1 MNDDNFIDQAL
12 KEHARLE
19 AKDDQAFLDQ
29 LEEALDENQQQK
41 MMKRKTKLRKRKSPV
56 LAIAALALVSGAA
69 LAIVLINNRFRNDV
83 DGNFTMVESVAWS
96 AEEAPAIQS
105 EPAGPQSSIAKSIP
119 KDPNLEGDRMSLR
132 DASAEVKKA
141 KKGEVLPIPCLLYT
155 SPSPRD
161 RG

>member
-56 LAIAALALVSGAA
+56 DCCFSVSQWGGTRHR
-69 LAIVLINNRFRNDV
+69 LD
-83 DGNFTMVESVAWS
+83 
-96 AEEAPAIQS
+96 
-105 EPAGPQSSIAKSIP
+105 
-119 KDPNLEGDRMSLR
+119 
-132 DASAEVKKA
+132 
-141 KKGEVLPIPCLLYT
+141 
-155 SPSPRD
+155 
-161 RG
+161 